1 MVHSSSHSFPHS
13 DRLGAKP
20 YPLLCSSILPF
31 VLACQIKIFP
41 PSSRPLSEEA
51 VSQCHSAALA
61 GKSRIDDHDVRVAT
75 QSLRGRGEAFETDLR
90 VINEL
95 TE

>member
-1 MVHSSSHSFPHS
+1 MFLAFQEGSFICVPIVFLIVS
-13 DRLGAKP
+13 VWVLNP
-20 YPLLCSSILPF
+20 IPLLCSSILPF

-61 GKSRIDDHDVRVAT
+61 GESRIDDHDVRGCNT
-75 QSLRGRGEAFETDLR
+75 ISKGRGEAFGG
-90 VINEL
+90 N
-95 TE
+95 